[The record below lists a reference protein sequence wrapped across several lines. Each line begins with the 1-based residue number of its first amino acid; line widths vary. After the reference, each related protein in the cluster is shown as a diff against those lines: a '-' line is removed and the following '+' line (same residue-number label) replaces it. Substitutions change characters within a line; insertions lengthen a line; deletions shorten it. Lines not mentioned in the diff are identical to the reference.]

1 MNKKLF
7 VPAIIFLLLG
17 AGCNV
22 SSPAIQQNQAG
33 PAEVSKSAQEQP
45 FVLKSPIDRVLQRL
59 SKKPFGLKVSPG
71 HSPVSPE
78 RFSGFHTGADFET
91 FPEEQDRDVP
101 IFAVCDGQLLLK
113 KSASGYG
120 GGAMQSCHINS
131 QDVTVIYGHLRLSSI
146 AAQAGQE
153 IGTGQ
158 QLAVLGQ
165 GASLET
171 DGERKHLHLGIH
183 KGTNIDLRGYVQKQS
198 ELDGW
203 IDPEPYLK

>member
-1 MNKKLF
+1 MDNKLL
-7 VPAIIFLLLG
+7 ILSILLLLLG

-22 SSPAIQQNQAG
+22 SSPMVRQNQAS
-33 PAEVSKSAQEQP
+33 PAEVSKSAQDQP
-45 FVLKSPIDRVLQRL
+45 PVLKSPIDRALQRL

-91 FPEEQDRDVP
+91 FPEEQNVDVP

-120 GGAMQSCHINS
+120 GLAVQSC
-131 QDVTVIYGHLRLSSI
+131 QLEGQAVTIIYGHLRLSSI
-146 AAQAGQE
+146 TAKVGQE
-153 IGTGQ
+153 IGAGQ

-165 GASLET
+165 GYSPET

-183 KGTNIDLRGYVQKQS
+183 KGMNIDLLGYVQKQS

-203 IDPEPYLK
+203 IDPKLYLK